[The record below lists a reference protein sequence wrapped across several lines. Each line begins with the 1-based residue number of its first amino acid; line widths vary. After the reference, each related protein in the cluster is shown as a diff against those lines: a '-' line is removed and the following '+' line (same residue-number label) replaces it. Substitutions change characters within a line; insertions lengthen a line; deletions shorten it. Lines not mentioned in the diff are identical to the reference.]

1 MDIETAAKDLGK
13 MIAQTPEYKYYTA
26 AAKDVDEDKETSE
39 LMRKLKE
46 IEEKVVKA
54 QEEGQEIGE
63 KTRGEYTEVMQEVQG
78 KPMVQALIASQENYM
93 KLMNKVNNQISQGIQ
108 EGAQSRIIT
117 NF

>member
-13 MIAQTPEYKYYTA
+13 LISQTPEYKYYTV
-26 AAKDVDEDKETSE
+26 AAKEVDEDKETSE

-54 QEEGQEIGE
+54 QQEGQEIDE
-63 KTRGEYTEVMQEVQG
+63 ETRNIYTETMQAVQG
-78 KPMVQALIASQENYM
+78 KTNVQSLIASQENYM
-93 KLMNKVNNQISQGIQ
+93 KLMNSVNEQISQGIQ

>member
-26 AAKDVDEDKETSE
+26 AARDVDEDKETSE

-46 IEEKVVKA
+46 IEAKVIKA
-54 QEEGQEIGE
+54 QEEGQEIDE
-63 KTRGEYTEVMQEVQG
+63 KTRSEYTEIMQEVQG
-78 KPMVQALIASQENYM
+78 KTMVQALIASQENYM